1 MSWLARIKNYLYQ
14 RAVANVAIP
23 ETVRK
28 IVNFE
33 QIQTACIVADLSL
46 PENEWV
52 IMQLSEEL
60 IKQGKTVYILGYVN
74 DKDATPK
81 EGVTILTPK
90 EINWYNVPNE
100 EVISFFVN
108 EPFDVL
114 FCPFFQQN
122 KALNYI
128 AAVAQ
133 AQCRMGIYSKSG
145 TNNYE
150 LMVQLNEDTALADIT
165 AQMLRLLQQIKTKT
179 K

>member
-1 MSWLARIKNYLYQ
+1 MSLLARIKNYFYQ
-14 RAVANVAIP
+14 RTVANATTP

-33 QIQTACIVADLSL
+33 QMQTAGIVADLSL
-46 PENEWV
+46 PENERT
-52 IMQLSEEL
+52 IMQLSDEL

-74 DKDATPK
+74 DKNAASK
-81 EGVTILTPK
+81 EGVTIFTPK
-90 EINWYNVPNE
+90 EINWCNVPNE

-133 AQCRMGIYSKSG
+133 AHCRMGIYSKSG

-150 LMVQLNEDTALADIT
+150 LMVQLNEETALADIT

>member
-1 MSWLARIKNYLYQ
+1 MSWLVRIKNYFYR
-14 RAVANVAIP
+14 RAVANAVTP

-33 QIQTACIVADLSL
+33 QIQTAGIVADLSL
-46 PENEWV
+46 PENERV

-128 AAVAQ
+128 AATAQ
-133 AQCRMGIYSKSG
+133 AHCRIGIYNKNG

-150 LMVQLNEDTALADIT
+150 LMVQLNEETSLENIT
-165 AQMLRLLQQIKTKT
+165 AQMLRLLQQIKTET